1 MEMFRLFAYLLPVR
15 EAQKLNAKICH
26 DSRGSFSFQQYATK
40 REGGKQTVETIKVG
54 VSYWHFFI
62 LVVFHFA
69 CSKEI
74 SIEIPEK
81 QPKLVIEATLVP
93 YSANGKHLGV
103 TVKTSRHIFDTS
115 SAKPITNAEVLI
127 FKNGGLLVSP
137 DYDSIYQF
145 YPLGFGPMQG
155 PLAGETYRIEVS
167 APGYKKVFAETH
179 IPEKV
184 LIDTITIDRIGY
196 FDDSGLVYSKLTIS
210 FTDPPEEDNYYE
222 IVVTS
227 IGMEYRAS
235 AYRALSTFE
244 PFIVNEPHYPDE
256 TRIDL
261 KNPNRLLF
269 NDKTFNGQQ
278 TELDLYYFASQRL
291 GVTHLLNSEILSVQ
305 LRNIS
310 YEYYLYQSTM
320 LHSSFNREA
329 DILYGLGEPL
339 NVISNIENGYGIFA
353 GFNNDV
359 HHLELDT
366 LTVWR

>member
-1 MEMFRLFAYLLPVR
+1 MKNFAFNKVSVLYILSIFLLS
-15 EAQKLNAKICH
+15 C
-26 DSRGSFSFQQYATK
+26 T
-40 REGGKQTVETIKVG
+40 
-54 VSYWHFFI
+54 
-62 LVVFHFA
+62 
-69 CSKEI
+69 KEI
-74 SIEIPEK
+74 TIEIPEK
-81 QPKLVIEATLVP
+81 PASLVIESLLVP
-93 YSANGKHLGV
+93 YSVNGKYLGIKV
-103 TVKTSRHIFDTS
+103 TGSQHIFDTTTME
-115 SAKPITNAEVLI
+115 PITNATILLYKDGVL
-127 FKNGGLLVSP
+127 KDTLEYDPSP
-137 DYDSIYQF
+137 DISF

-155 PLAGETYRIEVS
+155 PLAGEAYRVEVS
-167 APGYKKVFAETH
+167 APGYKSVYAETL

-184 LIDTITIDRIGY
+184 RLDAVIIDRVGY

-235 AYRALSTFE
+235 AYRTLSTFE

-310 YEYYLYQSTM
+310 YEYYLYQSTI

-329 DILYGLGEPL
+329 DILYGLGEPM

-366 LTVWR
+366 LTVRR